1 LKLAVKKYL
10 SLLLKSDIAK
20 NTSLLVSG
28 TAIAQIIPIA
38 LQPFLRRQFSAE
50 SYGAYSVYL
59 SLLGIV
65 SVIAAFKYEL
75 AIILPKKSKE
85 AANVLFLSV
94 FASLLF
100 NVVLFLAVFLF
111 KNNISN
117 WLNLPGTYSFYL
129 YFVPAASFFYSFYQ
143 VMQYWLIREKKFLP
157 ISVNKFIRRGTE
169 GAIQSGLSFTFAKT
183 GLLWGDL
190 LGHIANAIAGGIQSF
205 RSGLKFRQLSKVK
218 IKYVAK
224 KYAEYPRF
232 NLLPGLMSACSYL
245 LPALFINGFYTLEY
259 TGYFDLSRM
268 VLSIPLALVAGS
280 ISSVM
285 LQRLSEKKKNKKGI
299 LKDVAP
305 VFLFVLV
312 LAIIEIIVIS
322 LFGKPLFQFFFGRK
336 NTFSGELSEILVWS
350 YAFNF
355 VNASLSSIFIAL
367 KKIKI
372 LSIWQ
377 LFYFLAIGSLLFFRN
392 SSFTDFL
399 KIYVSLELICYFL
412 SVILMGWIVWSYEK
426 AIAKSKSLRINEY

>member
-285 LQRLSEKKKNKKGI
+285 LQRLSEKKKKQKRHSKGCSPCFSVCFSPCYYRNYCNFFVWETFVSILFWQKK
-299 LKDVAP
+299 
-305 VFLFVLV
+305 
-312 LAIIEIIVIS
+312 
-322 LFGKPLFQFFFGRK
+322 
-336 NTFSGELSEILVWS
+336 
-350 YAFNF
+350 Y
-355 VNASLSSIFIAL
+355 
-367 KKIKI
+367 
-372 LSIWQ
+372 
-377 LFYFLAIGSLLFFRN
+377 FFRRTVRN
-392 SSFTDFL
+392 FSMVVCF
-399 KIYVSLELICYFL
+399 
-412 SVILMGWIVWSYEK
+412 
-426 AIAKSKSLRINEY
+426 